1 MELHTGTHDVVHMW
15 GMAFNMDTI
24 YMTWVVFA
32 IIIVVAFFATR
43 QVNMVPS
50 GVQNVVE
57 FILETIGG
65 QLKGPLGKHFSKVSS
80 LLFYFLYFYLSK

>member
-32 IIIVVAFFATR
+32 IIIVVALFCYTA
-43 QVNMVPS
+43 
-50 GVQNVVE
+50 
-57 FILETIGG
+57 G
-65 QLKGPLGKHFSKVSS
+65 QYGSIRRTKCS
-80 LLFYFLYFYLSK
+80 

>member
-32 IIIVVAFFATR
+32 IIIVVAF
-43 QVNMVPS
+43 
-50 GVQNVVE
+50 
-57 FILETIGG
+57 
-65 QLKGPLGKHFSKVSS
+65 
-80 LLFYFLYFYLSK
+80 LLHGRSIWFHQAYKM